1 MMNKIIYTRPNGGV
15 AVVTPAEG
23 SRLAKWITKPDG
35 VRVEDVVQ
43 YAVVPRPVCEF
54 LRQWPVAGVIAE
66 WAETETEWLQRVQAR
81 AVPADARDVA
91 VIDEAGIPADRTF
104 RDAWRITP
112 AGGVTVDMPAA
123 REIYRAQ
130 LRVSRTPLL
139 AALDVA
145 FMRALES
152 GDAVKQA
159 EIIAKKEA
167 LRAVTEDPAIDAAE
181 TPAQLKAVIPAV
193 LR

>member
-1 MMNKIIYTRPNGGV
+1 MKKIIYSQPDGTV
-15 AVVTPAEG
+15 AVVTPCEG
-23 SRLAKWITKPDG
+23 ARLATSVTLNDGTVMESDAKPVG
-35 VRVEDVVQ
+35 
-43 YAVVPRPVCEF
+43 EF
-54 LRQWPVAGVIAE
+54 MRRWPVDGATAS
-66 WAETETEWLQRVQAR
+66 WAETEAEFVAR
-81 AVPADARDVA
+81 ITANDLPETATDVA
-91 VIDEAGIPADRTF
+91 IFDEADLPADRVF
-104 RDAWRITP
+104 REAWRIS
-112 AGGVTVDMPAA
+112 GGAVTVHMPAA

-159 EIIAKKEA
+159 EIIAKKQA

-193 LR
+193 LQ